1 MATTFPPLRALRQ
14 ALHVPPDAPLL
25 RPLLWI
31 GAAGVA
37 VLGAY
42 GAASGWFS
50 PDRLSPRRIISTFNA
65 NFGEHPGFRRNHA
78 KGVCVLGYFDGNGSA
93 SSLSTAALFG
103 AARTP
108 VIGRFAVPGGNPG
121 IADGSVPVR
130 SMALQF
136 TLPGGE
142 QWRMGMNNTA
152 VFAVN
157 TPQGFYQQL
166 LATRP
171 DPATGKP
178 DPAKVAAFYAAH
190 PETAAVRAWSKAHPP
205 SSGLGNGTYY
215 SINAFELIDAHGQRH
230 AVRWAMQPEQAYQAL
245 SKPAPKDADF
255 LSHDLQ
261 QQLQQGPLRWHLILT
276 LAAPGDPTNDATKAW
291 PADRPTVDAG
301 TLTLQSS
308 AQQADGPCRDIN
320 FDPTILPHG
329 VTVSD
334 DPLLA
339 ARQGAYSRSFNLRT
353 HEEAAAH
360 AAPTR
365 KVTP

>member
-1 MATTFPPLRALRQ
+1 M
-14 ALHVPPDAPLL
+14 
-25 RPLLWI
+25 
-31 GAAGVA
+31 
-37 VLGAY
+37 
-42 GAASGWFS
+42 
-50 PDRLSPRRIISTFNA
+50 
-65 NFGEHPGFRRNHA
+65 
-78 KGVCVLGYFDGNGSA
+78 
-93 SSLSTAALFG
+93 
-103 AARTP
+103 
-108 VIGRFAVPGGNPG
+108 
-121 IADGSVPVR
+121 
-130 SMALQF
+130 
-136 TLPGGE
+136 
-142 QWRMGMNNTA
+142 
-152 VFAVN
+152 
-157 TPQGFYQQL
+157 
-166 LATRP
+166 
-171 DPATGKP
+171 
-178 DPAKVAAFYAAH
+178 
-190 PETAAVRAWSKAHPP
+190 
-205 SSGLGNGTYY
+205 
-215 SINAFELIDAHGQRH
+215 IDAHGQRH